1 MKTKKILGDL
11 NCTMA
16 KMDKDGGN
24 KVQRLHRCGSNYL
37 LSKLIVDN
45 GSRITAI
52 DPLAQDPG

>member
-1 MKTKKILGDL
+1 
-11 NCTMA
+11 
-16 KMDKDGGN
+16 MDKDGG
-24 KVQRLHRCGSNYL
+24 KKALRLHRCGSNYP